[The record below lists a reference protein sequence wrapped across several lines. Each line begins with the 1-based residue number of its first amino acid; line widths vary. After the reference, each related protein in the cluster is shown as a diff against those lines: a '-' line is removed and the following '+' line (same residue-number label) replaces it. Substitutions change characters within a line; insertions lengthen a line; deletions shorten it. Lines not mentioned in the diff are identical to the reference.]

1 MSAPSADTEA
11 GSSAGETPPRC
22 STCGTEL
29 APGATRCPG
38 CGKVFGEANRCHHC
52 NAIAAV
58 TPSGKGY
65 VCLACGAP
73 RQLSPGTTVISSGS
87 VGVPRS
93 QPPAADSFAQ
103 VSRSRAPVVRSSA
116 FSGPSRFK
124 AVSLRAGG
132 VILLAAGVLGAALSV
147 VITGGATTGFLVAAA
162 VGGAGAGLG
171 GLMLR
176 AGGRASTQADRRHGL
191 AVEQAILDLAAQRAG
206 VLRVTDVARGLG
218 VTVAEADEFLSSLA
232 DGSRVTVEITPD
244 GLLVYHFREVES
256 APPRVRVDVSA
267 LAEPQQVEEP
277 EPASTGATRGRESG
291 D

>member
-1 MSAPSADTEA
+1 MSASSADTGA
-11 GSSAGETPPRC
+11 GSSVGETPARC
-22 STCGTEL
+22 STCSTEL
-29 APGATRCPG
+29 TPGATRCPG
-38 CGKVFGEANRCHHC
+38 CGKVFGEANRCHRC

-73 RQLSPGTTVISSGS
+73 RQLAPGTTVISNGS
-87 VGVPRS
+87 LGVPQS
-93 QPPAADSFAQ
+93 QPPAADSFAR
-103 VSRSRAPVVRSSA
+103 VARAPAVRSSS

-124 AVSLRAGG
+124 TVSLRAGG
-132 VILLAAGVLGAALSV
+132 VVLLAAGVLGAALSV
-147 VITGGATTGFLVAAA
+147 VITGGATAGFLVAAA

-176 AGGRASTQADRRHGL
+176 AGGRASTQADRRHSL
-191 AVEQAILDLAAQRAG
+191 AVEQAILDLAAERAG

-218 VTVAEADEFLSSLA
+218 VTVAEADEFLSGLA

-256 APPRVRVDVSA
+256 APPRMRVDVAA
-267 LAEPQQVEEP
+267 LDEQQVEEP
-277 EPASTGATRGRESG
+277 EPASAGANRGRES
-291 D
+291 DS